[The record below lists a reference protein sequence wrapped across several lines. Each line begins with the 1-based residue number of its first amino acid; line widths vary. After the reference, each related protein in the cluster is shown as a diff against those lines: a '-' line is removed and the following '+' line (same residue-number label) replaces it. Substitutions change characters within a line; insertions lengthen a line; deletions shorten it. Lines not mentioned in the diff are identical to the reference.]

1 MRHAKSGK
9 ALQQIESTSRLEV
22 RQLRA
27 FVALADLGS
36 ITAAA
41 QALGLAQSTVSESL
55 AALERALG
63 VEVVRRQR
71 GSRKA
76 LLTSPGLALLPH
88 ARKVLEA
95 IDDARVAIARTT
107 RSARTHLDIVTM
119 ESVSTYVLPGA
130 LSRMR
135 ERWPKTRFAVSLA
148 PRAGIADAVAGGA
161 FDVGLVLV
169 RTDECRP
176 ARRSPPARAATLPFG
191 RRVVISDLRLVMF
204 ASPLHPHAHG
214 ALRRNALSAY
224 PLFVSDAAFAF
235 DAFVRRYVRSGRR
248 NAPHVE
254 AAGSVEGVK
263 RAVMADTGALG
274 LLPAYAL
281 TEELRLGQV
290 VGLDLRPPPPR
301 MRLDALLSPSRTTHP
316 AIEELLNALRD
327 AFSSAA

>member
-1 MRHAKSGK
+1 MRRAKSDK
-9 ALQQIESTSRLEV
+9 VLQQFESTSRLEV

-27 FVALADLGS
+27 FVALAELGS

-41 QALGLAQSTVSESL
+41 RALGLAQSTVSESL

-63 VEVVRRQR
+63 VAVVRRQR
-71 GSRKA
+71 GGREA
-76 LLTSPGLALLPH
+76 LLTSSGLALLPH

-107 RSARTHLDIVTM
+107 RSARTHLAIVTM

-135 ERWPKTRFAVSLA
+135 ERWPNTRFAVSLA
-148 PRAGIADAVAGGA
+148 PCADIADAVAGGA

-169 RTDECRP
+169 RTDKCRP
-176 ARRSPPARAATLPFG
+176 ARRSPPARVPKLPFD
-191 RRVVISDLRLVMF
+191 RRIVISDLRLVMF
-204 ASPLHPHAHG
+204 ASPLHPARG
-214 ALRRNALSAY
+214 AVRRNALSAY

-235 DAFVRRYVRSGRR
+235 DSFVHRYVRSGRR
-248 NAPHVE
+248 NAPHVQ

-263 RAVMADTGALG
+263 RAVMADTSALG

-281 TEELRLGQV
+281 AEELQLGRV

-301 MRLDALLSPSRTTHP
+301 MRLDALLSPSRTAHP
-316 AIEELLNALRD
+316 ATEELLNAVRD
-327 AFSSAA
+327 AFSLAA